1 VFSRR
6 NYIQRINLYLDFYLT
21 TTNNC
26 SIISGEFKEIGSD
39 IMSKELITTQMNVNN
54 KLVRV
59 MRVDNVDYISL
70 TDLAKYQN
78 ENDPSGVIRNWMSN
92 KNSFDFYNLWEELH
106 NENFN
111 SVESHRIKIDEVGY
125 NRFTMTPNR
134 WKKEFNAIGIIP
146 SSGKYSIGT
155 FAHPD
160 IAFEFA
166 SWLNVEF
173 KLYLITE
180 FERLKQNESYQ
191 NKIDWS
197 VRRELA
203 KTNYRIHT
211 DSIKENIIPILTE
224 KQKLY
229 VYANEA
235 DILNVAL
242 FGMTAKE
249 WKDKNPTLDGNMRDY
264 ANILQLVILSNL
276 ENLNSEMIAQGIE
289 QKTRLERLN
298 EIAKKQ
304 YNILQDSKGIKKL
317 EGLDNNY
324 YIK

>member
-1 VFSRR
+1 
-6 NYIQRINLYLDFYLT
+6 
-21 TTNNC
+21 
-26 SIISGEFKEIGSD
+26 
-39 IMSKELITTQMNVNN
+39 MSKELIKTQMKVKDN
-54 KLVRV
+54 LVSVIRIG
-59 MRVDNVDYISL
+59 NVDYISL
-70 TDLAKYQN
+70 TDLARYKN
-78 ENDPSGVIRNWMSN
+78 PIEPKDVIKNWLRAKTN
-92 KNSFDFYNLWEELH
+92 IEFLALWEQMH
-106 NENFN
+106 NPNLKG
-111 SVESHRIKIDEVGY
+111 VEIDTFKSEAGTHY
-125 NRFTMTPNR
+125 FTMSPQR
-134 WKKEFNAIGIIP
+134 WIKETNAIGII
-146 SSGKYSIGT
+146 SKSGNNGGT
-155 FAHPD
+155 YAHPD

-166 SWLNVEF
+166 SWISPEF
-173 KLYLITE
+173 NLYLITE

-211 DSIKENIIPILTE
+211 DSIKENIIPTLTE

-289 QKTRLERLN
+289 QKVRLERLN
-298 EIAKKQ
+298 AIAKKQ
-304 YNILQDSKGIKKL
+304 YSILQDSKGIKKI
-317 EGLDNNY
+317 EMLDENDND
-324 YIK
+324 KLLN